1 MALTIPL
8 DPTLTH
14 YDEQVT
20 LDGTTYT
27 LEFRWNTRASAW
39 FMNVLTEQAD
49 PVIAGIR
56 IVVDMPL
63 GIRSSDTRRPKG
75 LLFAVDTSG
84 QRRDPG
90 IDDFGTRVFL
100 LYHPLAEAREALGV

>member
-1 MALTIPL
+1 MALTVPL

-14 YDEQVT
+14 YDEQIT
-20 LDGTTYT
+20 LDGVTYT
-27 LEFRWNTRASAW
+27 LEFRWNTRAAAW
-39 FMNVLTEQAD
+39 FMNILTEQGD
-49 PVIAGIR
+49 PITAGIR

-63 GIRSSDTRRPKG
+63 GLRSSDTRKPKG

-84 QRRDPG
+84 ERREPV
-90 IDDFGTRVFL
+90 IDDFGTRVVL